1 MSTRVQELQMA
12 SRQQLPT
19 SLNTL
24 WTLVAQLHCSI
35 LQYCELIPTSPSP
48 LLLPVVHVPLLQSK
62 VCGGGV
68 LLAPL
73 SVLVLEGRDI
83 TIKNL
88 RVDGALVVR
97 AVPGARVVIDGLTVS
112 NKGWTWTPLEQVG
125 GPGCGRQGLKSGA
138 GGMRGTVLWVGVVG
152 GCCTS
157 RGPGRSVRVRCGSS
171 GYVTAKTLA
180 KQDFRWDLVSVAI
193 LNWT

>member
-1 MSTRVQELQMA
+1 
-12 SRQQLPT
+12 
-19 SLNTL
+19 
-24 WTLVAQLHCSI
+24 
-35 LQYCELIPTSPSP
+35 
-48 LLLPVVHVPLLQSK
+48 VPLLQSK
-62 VCGGGV
+62 VCAGGV

-125 GPGCGRQGLKSGA
+125 GPARGRQGVKGGA
-138 GGMRGTVLWVGVVG
+138 GGMRDTVLGGG
-152 GCCTS
+152 GCCSS
-157 RGPGRSVRVRCGSS
+157 REPRPLRQRKLWFEWVSYSQH
-171 GYVTAKTLA
+171 LA
-180 KQDFRWDLVSVAI
+180 TRDFSWDLVSVAI
-193 LNWT
+193 LDWTEPGYLSEFKLPNSPDSDTALLQDVDQIIATG